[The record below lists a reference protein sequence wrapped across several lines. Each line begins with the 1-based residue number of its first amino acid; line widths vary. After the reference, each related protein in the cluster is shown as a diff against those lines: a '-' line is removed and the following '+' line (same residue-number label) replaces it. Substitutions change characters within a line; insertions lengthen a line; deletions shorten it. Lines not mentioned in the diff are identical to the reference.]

1 MYSQKISTAIRKIAR
16 IYPHYPHVFPSLFV
30 RMIDSIKMNSYQEE
44 DDAESIEAK
53 MLISAKLLE
62 RMVSPVTL
70 SSDALLRQ
78 LVETI

>member
-1 MYSQKISTAIRKIAR
+1 MENIFY
-16 IYPHYPHVFPSLFV
+16 FLFV
-30 RMIDSIKMNSYQEE
+30 TMIDSIKMNFYQEE

-70 SSDALLRQ
+70 SSDDLLRH
-78 LVETI
+78 LIETL

>member
-1 MYSQKISTAIRKIAR
+1 MENIFY
-16 IYPHYPHVFPSLFV
+16 FLFV
-30 RMIDSIKMNSYQEE
+30 TMIDSIKMNSYQEE

-70 SSDALLRQ
+70 SSDTLLRHFDTNDQ
-78 LVETI
+78 WDTYHHSASA